1 MLRHVLRV
9 FFDNLVCEGHK
20 HALAFLGLCAL
31 AFAPVAGCA
40 SYKGGKVVDGTNLEI
55 GMTVPGTEWSLNF
68 LAYTGGIKVAGNDR
82 TAIVVTNVVAETNSY
97 FFGAAEM
104 RRMTKMTAKIEPS
117 NEETDTNRTDSLES
131 AD

>member
-1 MLRHVLRV
+1 MLRRVLRV
-9 FFDNLVCEGHK
+9 FFDDLICRGRK
-20 HALAFLGLCAL
+20 HTLAFPGLCAL
-31 AFAPVAGCA
+31 MFALVTGCA

-82 TAIVVTNVVAETNSY
+82 TAIVVTNAVTETNSY

-104 RRMTKMTAKIEPS
+104 RRTTKMTAKIEPS
-117 NEETDTNRTDSLES
+117 HEETDTNRTDSLES